1 MLQLLDIWGLKSM
14 SNFNDVFKKKAFIG
28 FLTAGDPNLEST
40 ETFIDKMIEAGTSLI
55 EIGIPFSDPIAEGS
69 VITKADIRALAANT
83 TTDKIFD
90 MLKNVRK
97 KHPDFPLV
105 FMTYVNPVFSYGYD
119 RFFKKAQEL
128 NMLGIIIPDLPFE
141 EKNEASIIAKKYNQE
156 VISLIAPTSDDR
168 IKKIA
173 SDSNGFI
180 YLVSSMGVTGMRSEI
195 KTDLNKIV
203 TEIRKYTNTP
213 IAIGF
218 GISNPVQAKK
228 MADISDGVIIGSA
241 IVKIIEEHGENA
253 APYVYDFCKSIV
265 DSIK

>member
-1 MLQLLDIWGLKSM
+1 M
-14 SNFNDVFKKKAFIG
+14 SSFKDVFKKKAFIG
-28 FLTAGDPNLEST
+28 FITAGDPNLEST
-40 ETFIDKMIEAGTSLI
+40 ERFIDKMIEAGTSLI

-69 VITKADIRALAANT
+69 VITKADIRALASGT

-90 MLKNVRK
+90 MIKNVRK

-128 NMLGIIIPDLPFE
+128 NMLGIIIPDMPIE
-141 EKNEASIIAKKYNQE
+141 EKDEAANIAKKYNQE

-173 SDSNGFI
+173 SKSSGFI
-180 YLVSSMGVTGMRSEI
+180 YLVSSMGVTGMRTEF

-203 TEIRKYTNTP
+203 TEIKKYTDTP
-213 IAIGF
+213 VAIGF
-218 GISNPVQAKK
+218 GISNPEQAKK
-228 MADISDGVIIGSA
+228 MASISDGVIIGSA
-241 IVKIIEEHGENA
+241 IVRIIEEHGTDA
-253 APYVYDFCKSIV
+253 ADYVYDFCKSIV
-265 DSIK
+265 DAIN

>member
-1 MLQLLDIWGLKSM
+1 M
-14 SNFNDVFKKKAFIG
+14 SNFKNVFNKKAFIA
-28 FLTAGDPNLEST
+28 FVTAGDPDLEST
-40 ETFIDKMIEAGTSLI
+40 EIFIDKMIEAGTALI

-69 VITKADIRALAANT
+69 VITKADIRALASNT

-90 MLKNVRK
+90 MISNVRK

-119 RFFKKAQEL
+119 RFFKRAQEL

-141 EKNEASIIAKKYNQE
+141 EKEEAAKVAKKYNQE

-180 YLVSSMGVTGMRSEI
+180 YLVSSMGVTGMRSEF
-195 KTDLNKIV
+195 KTDLDKIV
-203 TEIRKYTNTP
+203 SEIRKYTDTP
-213 IAIGF
+213 VAIGF
-218 GISNPVQAKK
+218 GISNPEQAKT
-228 MADISDGVIIGSA
+228 MAAKSDGVIIGSA
-241 IVKIIEEHGENA
+241 IVRIIEQYGKNA
-253 APYVYDFCKSIV
+253 GPYVYDFCKSIV
-265 DSIK
+265 DAIN